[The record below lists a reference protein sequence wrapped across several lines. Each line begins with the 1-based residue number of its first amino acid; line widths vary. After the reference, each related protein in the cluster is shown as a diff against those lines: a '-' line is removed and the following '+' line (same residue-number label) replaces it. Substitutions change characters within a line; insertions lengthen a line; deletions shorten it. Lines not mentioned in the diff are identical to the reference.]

1 MSCGEQLKYAEIAFT
16 NPGMVYFFGMIS
28 VPMPKEAAVCAVMG
42 PILATTAPLII
53 LEMFFS
59 AKSSTKFFTV
69 EELVNVIT

>member
-1 MSCGEQLKYAEIAFT
+1 
-16 NPGMVYFFGMIS
+16 MIS
-28 VPMPKEAAVCAVMG
+28 VLMPKEEAVSAVMG

-53 LEMFFS
+53 LEIFFS